1 MKYTSNIIKRFRFAE
16 NIDKQGGGIMKSQF
30 ASELTM
36 RIWIDFKSHFK
47 SQTTE
52 ASYQSDLD
60 EIMEYTGK
68 DFLKLSCTDVDD
80 YYHYMKERVE
90 EGQLKGST
98 AAKKFR
104 ELHSFAQYICER
116 KEEDGLQP
124 EFSDLYEPYLQLM
137 EKQGGFS
144 IFSGACPSPCPPFIP
159 PSFLSPLPL
168 PPFPGLPPA

>member
-1 MKYTSNIIKRFRFAE
+1 
-16 NIDKQGGGIMKSQF
+16 MKSQF
-30 ASELTM
+30 ASEFTM

-90 EGQLKGST
+90 EGNSKALPQQKSFGN
-98 AAKKFR
+98 FIP
-104 ELHSFAQYICER
+104 LHSTFVKEKKRMACGWSLVICTNHIC
-116 KEEDGLQP
+116 
-124 EFSDLYEPYLQLM
+124 S
-137 EKQGGFS
+137 
-144 IFSGACPSPCPPFIP
+144 
-159 PSFLSPLPL
+159 
-168 PPFPGLPPA
+168 

>member
-1 MKYTSNIIKRFRFAE
+1 
-16 NIDKQGGGIMKSQF
+16 MKSQF
-30 ASELTM
+30 ASEFTM

-98 AAKKFR
+98 AAKKV
-104 ELHSFAQYICER
+104 
-116 KEEDGLQP
+116 
-124 EFSDLYEPYLQLM
+124 
-137 EKQGGFS
+137 
-144 IFSGACPSPCPPFIP
+144 SGT
-159 PSFLSPLPL
+159 SFLCTVHL
-168 PPFPGLPPA
+168 

>member
-1 MKYTSNIIKRFRFAE
+1 
-16 NIDKQGGGIMKSQF
+16 MKSQF
-30 ASELTM
+30 ASEFTM

-90 EGQLKGST
+90 EGATQRLYRS
-98 AAKKFR
+98 KKF
-104 ELHSFAQYICER
+104 
-116 KEEDGLQP
+116 
-124 EFSDLYEPYLQLM
+124 
-137 EKQGGFS
+137 QGT
-144 IFSGACPSPCPPFIP
+144 
-159 PSFLSPLPL
+159 SFLCTVHL
-168 PPFPGLPPA
+168 